1 VSDAGGQGGNP
12 GPGSLAD
19 PPADAGLRRWLPVAA
34 GVLVIASLVPPLS
47 TLARRYL
54 FVESIQFS
62 LFAMVCPALIV
73 LGAPWRRL
81 HRSRWLDWS
90 RWLDRSRR
98 LHQTRRQDGTH
109 LEESGTPP
117 RLAGRLAA
125 SQDSRSSFLRAVVFL
140 VVFIGVSLA
149 WRVPPVLDALARH
162 PGLVAA
168 EAITLLAA
176 GVGLWMRLVRSP
188 APAPQLSGGQRA
200 AIAAL
205 AMWPT
210 WIAAYAFGFS
220 SQPLVH
226 AYAGDSGLGV
236 VADQEIAVFLV
247 WGVAGVCFMPV
258 IFAGLFSWL
267 RDSDDIGKEFR
278 QAFPNV
284 GAGAGVRGWQRP
296 PGGPGARSG

>member
-1 VSDAGGQGGNP
+1 MGDAGGPGGCP
-12 GPGSLAD
+12 GPRSLAD
-19 PPADAGLRRWLPVAA
+19 SPSGADLRRWLPVVGAA
-34 GVLVIASLVPPLS
+34 LVVAILVPPLS

-54 FVESIQFS
+54 FVESFQFS
-62 LFAMVCPALIV
+62 LLAMVCPALIV

-81 HRSRWLDWS
+81 
-90 RWLDRSRR
+90 RR
-98 LHQTRRQDGTH
+98 ARRGDDTPRRK
-109 LEESGTPP
+109 SGALP
-117 RLAGRLAA
+117 RLAPRLAA
-125 SQDSRSSFLRAVVFL
+125 SPDRWPAFLRGGVFL

-176 GVGLWMRLVRSP
+176 GIGLWLWLVRSP
-188 APAPQLSGGQRA
+188 SPAPPLSGGQRA

-205 AMWPT
+205 AMWST
-210 WIAAYAFGFS
+210 WIAAYALGFS

-226 AYAGDSGLGV
+226 AYAGDSGLGI

-247 WGVAGVCFMPV
+247 WGVAGVCFVPV

-267 RDSDDIGKEFR
+267 KDSDDIGKEFTH
-278 QAFPNV
+278 AFPDASARV
-284 GAGAGVRGWQRP
+284 GVRGWQRP
-296 PGGPGARSG
+296 PRGPGARSG

>member
-1 VSDAGGQGGNP
+1 
-12 GPGSLAD
+12 L
-19 PPADAGLRRWLPVAA
+19 
-34 GVLVIASLVPPLS
+34 
-47 TLARRYL
+47 
-54 FVESIQFS
+54 
-62 LFAMVCPALIV
+62 
-73 LGAPWRRL
+73 
-81 HRSRWLDWS
+81 
-90 RWLDRSRR
+90 
-98 LHQTRRQDGTH
+98 
-109 LEESGTPP
+109 
-117 RLAGRLAA
+117 
-125 SQDSRSSFLRAVVFL
+125 L

-176 GVGLWMRLVRSP
+176 GIGLWVGLVRSP

-205 AMWPT
+205 AMWST
-210 WIAAYAFGFS
+210 WIAAYALGFS

-247 WGVAGVCFMPV
+247 WGVAGVCFVPV

-267 RDSDDIGKEFR
+267 RDSDDIGKEFK
-278 QAFPNV
+278 QAFPD
-284 GAGAGVRGWQRP
+284 ASARAGVRGWQRP
-296 PGGPGARSG
+296 PRGPGARSG

>member
-1 VSDAGGQGGNP
+1 MVSDAGGQDGNP
-12 GPGSLAD
+12 GPGS
-19 PPADAGLRRWLPVAA
+19 PPDHAADAGLRRWLPVAA
-34 GVLVIASLVPPLS
+34 AVLVVASLVPPLS

-81 HRSRWLDWS
+81 HQTRWL
-90 RWLDRSRR
+90 
-98 LHQTRRQDGTH
+98 HQSRRQDGTQ
-109 LEESGTPP
+109 ESGTPP

-125 SQDSRSSFLRAVVFL
+125 GQDSRSSFLRGLVFL

-176 GVGLWMRLVRSP
+176 GVGLWVGLVRSP

-205 AMWPT
+205 AMWST

-226 AYAGDSGLGV
+226 AYTGDSGLGV

-247 WGVAGVCFMPV
+247 WGVAGVCFVPV

-267 RDSDDIGKEFR
+267 RDSDDIGKEFK
-278 QAFPNV
+278 QAFPDAGV
-284 GAGAGVRGWQRP
+284 GAGVRGWQRP
-296 PGGPGARSG
+296 PRGPGARSG

>member
-1 VSDAGGQGGNP
+1 MVSDAGGQGANP

-19 PPADAGLRRWLPVAA
+19 PAADAGLRRWLPVAA
-34 GVLVIASLVPPLS
+34 AVLVVASLVPPLS

-81 HRSRWLDWS
+81 RS
-90 RWLDRSRR
+90 
-98 LHQTRRQDGTH
+98 RRQDGTQ
-109 LEESGTPP
+109 ESGTPP

-125 SQDSRSSFLRAVVFL
+125 GQDSRSSFLRGVVFL

-176 GVGLWMRLVRSP
+176 GVGLWVGLVRSP

-205 AMWPT
+205 AMWST

-226 AYAGDSGLGV
+226 AYTGDSGLGV

-247 WGVAGVCFMPV
+247 WGVAGVCFVPV

-267 RDSDDIGKEFR
+267 RDSDDIGKEFK
-278 QAFPNV
+278 QAFPDA

-296 PGGPGARSG
+296 PRGPGARSG